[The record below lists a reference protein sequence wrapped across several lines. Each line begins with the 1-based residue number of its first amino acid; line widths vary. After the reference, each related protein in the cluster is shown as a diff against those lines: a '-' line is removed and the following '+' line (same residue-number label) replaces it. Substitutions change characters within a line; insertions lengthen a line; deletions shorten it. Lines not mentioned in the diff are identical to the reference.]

1 MVAVTTV
8 RWSGPAVRELE
19 SSLEFIARDNA
30 DAAGRLAAAV
40 YKTVGRLQRF
50 PASGRMVP
58 ELSDPGIREVIHPP
72 FRVIYQ
78 QGKDH
83 VEILAVV
90 RAEQDPDFRAIGGR
104 APSHGSPSR

>member
-1 MVAVTTV
+1 VTRV
-8 RWSGPAVRELE
+8 RWSGPAIRELE
-19 SSLEFIARDNA
+19 ASLEFIARDNL
-30 DAAGRLAAAV
+30 DAAERLASAV
-40 YKTVGRLQRF
+40 FKAVGRLQRF

-58 ELSDPGIREVIHPP
+58 ELDDPEIREIIHPP

-78 QGKDH
+78 QGQEW

-104 APSHGSPSR
+104 APGPR